1 MCFGI
6 DTDSNRTHFIPKVT
20 SHVGQFRFR
29 VILNRLTR
37 FRCKAG
43 AGRPVGRIIIF
54 VQARFG
60 LNPDGNAFMNGTR
73 VVPDGN

>member
-6 DTDSNRTHFIPKVT
+6 DTDGNRTHFIPKVT

-29 VILNRLTR
+29 VILNRFAL

-43 AGRPVGRIIIF
+43 SGRPVGRIIIF

-60 LNPDGNAFMNGTR
+60 LNPDGNALMNGAR
-73 VVPDGN
+73 GVPYGN